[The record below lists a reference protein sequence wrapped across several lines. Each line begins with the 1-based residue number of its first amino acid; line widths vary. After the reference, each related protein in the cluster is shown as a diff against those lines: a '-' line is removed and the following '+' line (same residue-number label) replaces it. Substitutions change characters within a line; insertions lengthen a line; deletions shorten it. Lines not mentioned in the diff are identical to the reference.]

1 LASLFIDSTYDITL
15 GILDDDLGWVKFDKF
30 FGQKASAI
38 IQSETYNL
46 LESANLKISNISSL
60 ISIAG
65 PGFYTGLRLSEGFA
79 DVLIFSGIKHYSF
92 LSYSIPKLA
101 GVATGVWMTKAYRGE
116 YFFHFWDDDSSRNE
130 LVSAKGLE
138 EFLKS
143 VDKSH
148 FYIHSDSSI
157 DDYSR
162 NLLGKCLTTHDLLK
176 THSQKILGSIV
187 STQSKVDSFYFR
199 APEDEF
205 KVSV

>member
-1 LASLFIDSTYDITL
+1 MASLFVDTTYDITL
-15 GILDDDLGWVKFDKF
+15 GILDENLGWIKFDRF

-46 LESANLKISNISSL
+46 LESVNLKISDITSL

-79 DVLIFSGIKHYSF
+79 DVLTFSGINHYSF
-92 LSYSIPKLA
+92 LSYSIPYLSGA
-101 GVATGVWMTKAYRGE
+101 ASGVWMTKAYRGE
-116 YFFHFWDDDSSRNE
+116 YLFHFWNLGSSRNE

-138 EFLKS
+138 EFLIS
-143 VDKSH
+143 VDMSN
-148 FYIHSDSSI
+148 FYIHSESSI

-162 NLLGKCLTTHDLLK
+162 KFLNTYLTTNELLK
-176 THSQKILGSIV
+176 NNSQKILSSII
-187 STQSKVDSFYFR
+187 SADSKEDSFYFR

-205 KVSV
+205 KVSI